1 MNSTNPKSQISFD
14 TINNM
19 KNDQYFPQIKKEPQD
34 NSDIPQMKTDLKGSP
49 RLITHTQAQGPKG
62 QAVSQNKVL
71 YITLDVYYRKNQKM
85 KHRLSHSGRDSLSE
99 ALHTLQAVRK
109 EREARRGREM
119 LVRGVEGIEG
129 YVNLRMPLC
138 CFPDDCHLA
147 ITFARSKC
155 EQKEENQIF
164 GRHDRSSMDCVKFL
178 IHATEKKGKRIVK
191 CGELHKQGCKLCVY
205 AFKGETIKDAIY
217 KDGRFLSILEDHDW
231 KLIENLDS
239 VVESTQRVDDLEG
252 KFFQVEVGKRM
263 GSGAAG
269 TQNSDLVATQKFDMA
284 ATQSFDLVATQS
296 FGLAATQR
304 FDLAATQNSELV
316 GRNSWED
323 IVPLYPILKNETE
336 NIRKNF
342 KESMKRKRGK
352 TIFQLHKTNFGKLT
366 KNSTQVKTV
375 KLLSHLSDSVGYIS
389 WDNNGNRGTATC
401 FVFKGLYIFTCRHV
415 ISDIVGEGIE
425 PSQWADVIAK
435 CARVT
440 FGYEDSLEN
449 NENYF
454 FIEPCFD
461 ISDITLDYAVLK
473 LKENGQQVPL
483 GLYNRVGPV
492 PLNGLIYIIGHPDGE
507 AKSTDACAVIP
518 QSQRVE
524 RYQEHLQDRVTE
536 GHYDYMR
543 YIHMYTQRSFLE
555 MAPSPDVIT
564 YDTSFYFGSSGS
576 PVFDSKG
583 SLVAMHAAGFTYDYQ
598 SGISSIIEFG
608 CSMYSILHDIQQNH
622 RALYEEVFT
631 THQDVEMVSD
641 GVKDTEN
648 SVSL

>member
-1 MNSTNPKSQISFD
+1 MSSTNPKSQKVPFNSKK
-14 TINNM
+14 NM
-19 KNDQYFPQIKKEPQD
+19 KIEQYFPQINKEPQD
-34 NSDIPQMKTDLKGSP
+34 NSDIPQMNTDFKGSP
-49 RLITHTQAQGPKG
+49 RLTPHTQAQGPKD

-71 YITLDVYYRKNQKM
+71 YITLDVYHRKHQKM
-85 KHRLSHSGRDSLSE
+85 KHRISHSGRDSLSE
-99 ALHTLQAVRK
+99 ALDTLQAVRK
-109 EREARRGREM
+109 EREAQLGREM

-129 YVNLRMPLC
+129 YINLGMPLC
-138 CFPDDCHLA
+138 CFPDDCHLE
-147 ITFARSKC
+147 ITFTRSKS

-164 GRHDRSSMDCVKFL
+164 GRHDKASTDCVKFL
-178 IHATEKKGKRIVK
+178 IHATEKKGKRIIK

-217 KDGRFLSILEDHDW
+217 KDGRFLSVLEDYDW
-231 KLIENLDS
+231 KLIENLAC

-269 TQNSDLVATQKFDMA
+269 TQNFDLVATQKFDMA
-284 ATQSFDLVATQS
+284 ATQSF
-296 FGLAATQR
+296 GLAATRR
-304 FDLAATQNSELV
+304 FDLAATQNSELER
-316 GRNSWED
+316 RNSWKD
-323 IVPLYPILKNETE
+323 IVPQYPILKNEIE
-336 NIRKNF
+336 KIRKNF
-342 KESMKRKRGK
+342 KEAMKGRRRT

-375 KLLSHLSDSVGYIS
+375 KLLSHLSDSVGYIA
-389 WDNNGNRGTATC
+389 WDNNGNRGTGTC
-401 FVFKGLYIFTCRHV
+401 FVYKGLYIFTCRHV
-415 ISDIVGEGIE
+415 ISAIVGEGIE
-425 PSQWADVIAK
+425 PSQWADIIAK

-461 ISDITLDYAVLK
+461 ISDVTLDYAVLK
-473 LKENGQQVPL
+473 LKENGQHVPL

-492 PLNGLIYIIGHPDGE
+492 PLNGLIYIIGHPDRE
-507 AKSTDACAVIP
+507 AKSIDACAVIP

-524 RYQEHLQDRVTE
+524 RYQEHLQARVAE

>member
-1 MNSTNPKSQISFD
+1 
-14 TINNM
+14 
-19 KNDQYFPQIKKEPQD
+19 
-34 NSDIPQMKTDLKGSP
+34 
-49 RLITHTQAQGPKG
+49 
-62 QAVSQNKVL
+62 
-71 YITLDVYYRKNQKM
+71 M
-85 KHRLSHSGRDSLSE
+85 KHRITHSGRDSLSE
-99 ALHTLQAVRK
+99 ALDTLQAVRK
-109 EREARRGREM
+109 EREAQLGREM

-138 CFPDDCHLA
+138 CFPDDCHLE

-155 EQKEENQIF
+155 EQKEENQIL
-164 GRHDRSSMDCVKFL
+164 GRHDRSSTDCVKFL

-217 KDGRFLSILEDHDW
+217 KDGRFLSVLENHDW

-263 GSGAAG
+263 GSRASG
-269 TQNSDLVATQKFDMA
+269 TQNSDLVATQKFDMV
-284 ATQSFDLVATQS
+284 ATQSFHLVATQS
-296 FGLAATQR
+296 FLLAATQR
-304 FDLAATQNSELV
+304 FDLAATQNSELEE
-316 GRNSWED
+316 RSNWKD
-323 IVPLYPILKNETE
+323 IVPQYPIFKNETE
-336 NIRKNF
+336 NIRKSL
-342 KESMKRKRGK
+342 KETMKGRRGK
-352 TIFQLHKTNFGKLT
+352 KIFQLDKTNFGKLT
-366 KNSTQVKTV
+366 KNSTRVKVV

-415 ISDIVGEGIE
+415 ISDIVGKGIQ
-425 PSQWADVIAK
+425 SSKWADVIAK

-492 PLNGLIYIIGHPDGE
+492 PPNGLIYIIGHPDGE

-524 RYQEHLQDRVTE
+524 RCMEHLQDRVAE

-564 YDTSFYFGSSGS
+564 YNTSFFFGSSGS
-576 PVFDSKG
+576 PVFNSEG